1 MVSKIDPQLEAD
13 LRLSH
18 AFLNTLSAAYRGL
31 WVFESTLAQLD
42 GLDDREDELNKT
54 ERVLETL
61 ADWWR
66 EFDRHRPLF
75 VVDERPVLDGD
86 ASRAWRLL
94 QVAESRYR
102 SLIGELTGSS
112 DTRTLLQDDIGRN
125 MRVAAYLEI
134 AHFQRETVLGLIRR
148 AEVID
153 QPRERSQWQQRVLA
167 CSQRIDEAE
176 ALVEQL
182 SDAGDAPSERLMEQ
196 LLDAT
201 LLLPAHVAQR
211 VIDVCQVFSLYTGV
225 FEYED
230 AGIPEA
236 QQSIWEQA
244 GFQPP
249 VAGRWFAAGLTPRKA
264 IDWIAAGAQDPL
276 VAAGF
281 MWRGFTPEQA
291 APWLER
297 FIEGKRAAEWI
308 AAGCDAEDAREWI
321 ALGIR
326 RPDEVGH
333 GAAARRM

>member
-1 MVSKIDPQLEAD
+1 MGSNIDPQLEAD

-18 AFLNTLSAAYRGL
+18 AFLNTLSASYRGL

-66 EFDRHRPLF
+66 QFDRHEPLF
-75 VVDERPVLDGD
+75 IADERPVLEGD

-112 DTRTLLQDDIGRN
+112 DVRTLLQDEVGRN
-125 MRVAAYLEI
+125 MRAAAYLEI

-148 AEVID
+148 AEVIG
-153 QPRERSQWQQRVLA
+153 QPGERFQWQQRVLA
-167 CSQRIDEAE
+167 CTQRIDEAE
-176 ALVEQL
+176 ALVERIC
-182 SDAGDAPSERLMEQ
+182 DAGDAPGEALAEE

-211 VIDVCQVFSLYTGV
+211 VIDICQVFSLYTGV

-230 AGIPEA
+230 AGIPEV
-236 QQSIWEQA
+236 QQSVWEQA
-244 GFQPP
+244 GFQPTI
-249 VAGRWFAAGLTPRKA
+249 AGRWFAAGLTPRKA

-281 MWRGFTPEQA
+281 MWRGFTPDQA
-291 APWLER
+291 APWLDR
-297 FIEGKRAAEWI
+297 FIEGKRAAEWM

-321 ALGIR
+321 ALGVR
-326 RPDEVGH
+326 RPREVGNT
-333 GAAARRM
+333 AVMRRM